1 MNTLQ
6 RPLFDAPMPMVEG
19 SGITSMAMEESA
31 GEKLGADLTAT
42 IAQGVAETESAID
55 AADDN
60 VGIMNALR
68 GKQASEEEY
77 RTELASYVGR
87 KDANATPESVLAL
100 VQPTIAMM
108 ELGEAPMGG
117 IGDMMPPQTF
127 GVEEEVFGKLPVQK
141 LQAGGLAGRVAGI
154 QALQKQFLPSEEQI
168 QQAFAVQQPTT
179 AQNLLAV
186 GAPFV
191 QGLLA
196 PSQQGGG
203 LNAALSLASQAASQ
217 QIAAQRETEQA
228 SKQRIAQALLNQQM
242 QSGQSALTAG
252 LAQEQQ
258 ALDRLGKIA
267 EARAK
272 GPTLSDV
279 GKLLQE
285 QKQFPVGS
293 REYQEYEDRIQKLN
307 TITDPTAAIIAQL
320 GANTELENRRASL
333 REFAKQNESERKI
346 INEDII
352 GPVAKGL
359 EEYTQIVGLL
369 EQGEN
374 FAETARTGVGGDFK
388 NRLRNVQLAIK
399 EFAPELAGLTEKTIA
414 RLTSADIFD
423 EDTATLLDQRA
434 AVAGLRSVNAQLAL
448 AFTKYFPGN
457 LNQAEVE
464 IAQRAAS
471 GDLNMSAQEFGVLKE
486 IFDKTRRAKEALSI
500 GFREVQDNFA
510 KTNYERLENNEQM
523 LPQYF
528 LRQELLKKKEEITE
542 QFQVDESERGSAD
555 LERLGSQ
562 GYNLTDTPIVTSSEA
577 TQTINKAYARILR
590 KPDAEANFG
599 RYFAQIMPNAQE
611 TTLEQK
617 ATQFAKQIRQNG
629 VQDLGPFGQLL
640 IDKALPLPYTYLQ
653 GQGFDMSA
661 IGNIFQSQPRL
672 GLPRQ
677 TGGP

>member
-1 MNTLQ
+1 
-6 RPLFDAPMPMVEG
+6 
-19 SGITSMAMEESA
+19 
-31 GEKLGADLTAT
+31 
-42 IAQGVAETESAID
+42 
-55 AADDN
+55 
-60 VGIMNALR
+60 
-68 GKQASEEEY
+68 
-77 RTELASYVGR
+77 
-87 KDANATPESVLAL
+87 
-100 VQPTIAMM
+100 
-108 ELGEAPMGG
+108 
-117 IGDMMPPQTF
+117 
-127 GVEEEVFGKLPVQK
+127 
-141 LQAGGLAGRVAGI
+141 
-154 QALQKQFLPSEEQI
+154 
-168 QQAFAVQQPTT
+168 
-179 AQNLLAV
+179 LAV